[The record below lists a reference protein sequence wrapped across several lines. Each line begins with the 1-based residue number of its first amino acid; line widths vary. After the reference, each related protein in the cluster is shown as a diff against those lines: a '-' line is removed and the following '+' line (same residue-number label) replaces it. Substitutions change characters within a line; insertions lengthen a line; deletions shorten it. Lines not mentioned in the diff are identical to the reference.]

1 MLGKSGASPYPV
13 SMEQGE
19 HEPANLRRRLV
30 VIDVVTALLGWLI
43 VEAVWVEVFEVGSR
57 VDAGLFAVAMA
68 AVTAV
73 LANWQK
79 LYLARVS
86 SVRADE
92 VTRLARV
99 SVAALGVGYVMQR
112 WLGTETS
119 FVRVLCGSVLTLWM
133 LVVARGQF
141 AHWLQA
147 ARFKGRF
154 MRSIVVVGGDEEAH
168 RLTQLF
174 LVHPEMGYTPVGY
187 VGDEGDQELMGL
199 TCLGTLADATR
210 AAERVGASG
219 IVMAA
224 TAMNSA
230 EVNDIV
236 RSAQMRNLHVH
247 FSTGL
252 AGFDYRRIR
261 ALPVARE
268 PLFYIEPFSLT
279 RGQEIAKRALDL
291 VAATIVLLV
300 SAPLFSAAAVA
311 IKVSDRGPVLFRQV
325 RVGRD
330 GTSIVVYKLR
340 TMVVD
345 AEERLA
351 ELQTHNQRSGPLFKA
366 DGDDPRVTRVGRL
379 LRASSLDELPQLFNV
394 LQGTMSMVGPRPA
407 LPSEVAQFDD
417 ELLDRL
423 QVKPG
428 VTGLWQLEARDNPS
442 FHAYRRLDLFYV
454 ENWSLLL
461 DLTVLLG
468 TARSVVQRGLHLALT
483 RKDHRET
490 LVSLPSWPGEPAGR
504 MDKP

>member
-1 MLGKSGASPYPV
+1 MQLLEAPSPMAGTAVATPYAVPML
-13 SMEQGE
+13 QGE
-19 HEPANLRRRLV
+19 QEPANLRRRLV
-30 VIDVVTALLGWLI
+30 LIDVVTAFLGWMT
-43 VEAVWVEVFEVGSR
+43 VEAVWIKVFDEGAW
-57 VDAGLFAVAMA
+57 VDAGLFAAAMA
-68 AVTAV
+68 AVTV
-73 LANWQK
+73 LLSNWQK

-92 VTRLARV
+92 VTRLVRL
-99 SVAALGVGYVMQR
+99 SVVALLIAYGLDRWIGV
-112 WLGTETS
+112 ETS
-119 FVRVLCGSVLTLWM
+119 FMRVAGGSGLSLWM
-133 LVVARGQF
+133 LLVARGQF
-141 AHWLQA
+141 GHWLQG
-147 ARFKGRF
+147 ARVKGRF
-154 MRSIVVVGGDEEAH
+154 MRPIVVVGGDEEAR

-174 LVHPEMGYTPVGY
+174 LVHPEMGYAPVGY
-187 VGDEGDQELMGL
+187 VGDEGDQETMGL
-199 TCLGTLADATR
+199 PCLGKLVDATL

-224 TAMNSA
+224 TAMNSS

-236 RSAQMRNLHVH
+236 RSAQLRQLHVH

-291 VAATIVLLV
+291 VSATGVLIM
-300 SAPLFSAAAVA
+300 SSPLFAAAAVA
-311 IKVSDRGPVLFRQV
+311 IKLSDRGPVLFRQV
-325 RVGRD
+325 RVGQD
-330 GTSIVVYKLR
+330 GRSIVVFKLR

-345 AEERLA
+345 AEAKRA
-351 ELQTHNQRSGPLFKA
+351 ELQAHNQRSGPLFKA
-366 DGDDPRVTRVGRL
+366 DGVDPRVTRVGRF
-379 LRASSLDELPQLFNV
+379 LRASSLDELPQLINV
-394 LQGTMSMVGPRPA
+394 LQGRMSMVGPRPA
-407 LPSEVAQFDD
+407 LPDEVAQFDD
-417 ELLDRL
+417 ALLDRL

-468 TARSVVQRGLHLALT
+468 TARSVVQRGLRLALN
-483 RKDHRET
+483 KDSSTPE
-490 LVSLPSWPGEPAGR
+490 S
-504 MDKP
+504 

>member
-1 MLGKSGASPYPV
+1 MIGRPGSTPYAV

-19 HEPANLRRRLV
+19 NEPANLRRRLV
-30 VIDVVTALLGWLI
+30 MIDIATALLGWLI

-57 VDAGLFAVAMA
+57 VEAGLVAAAMA
-68 AVTAV
+68 VVTVV

-92 VTRLARV
+92 VTRLARL
-99 SVAALGVGYVMQR
+99 SVAAVGIGYGMER
-112 WLGTETS
+112 WVGTETS
-119 FVRVLCGSVLTLWM
+119 FVRVSCGGALTLWM

-147 ARFKGRF
+147 ARVKGRF

-174 LVHPEMGYTPVGY
+174 LVHPEMGYAPVGY
-187 VGDEGDQELMGL
+187 VGDEEDQELMGL
-199 TCLGTLADATR
+199 ECLGKLTDATR
-210 AAERVGASG
+210 AAERAGASG

-236 RSAQMRNLHVH
+236 RSAQMCNLHVH

-291 VAATIVLLV
+291 VSATVVLLV
-300 SAPLFSAAAVA
+300 SAPLFVAAAVA

-345 AEERLA
+345 AEARLA
-351 ELQTHNQRSGPLFKA
+351 DLQAHNQRSGPLFKA
-366 DGDDPRVTRVGRL
+366 DGDDPRVTRVGRI

-454 ENWSLLL
+454 ENWSMLL

-468 TARSVVQRGLHLALT
+468 TARSVIQRGLGLALHSEDD
-483 RKDHRET
+483 RHDVVT
-490 LVSLPSWPGEPAGR
+490 LPN
-504 MDKP
+504 